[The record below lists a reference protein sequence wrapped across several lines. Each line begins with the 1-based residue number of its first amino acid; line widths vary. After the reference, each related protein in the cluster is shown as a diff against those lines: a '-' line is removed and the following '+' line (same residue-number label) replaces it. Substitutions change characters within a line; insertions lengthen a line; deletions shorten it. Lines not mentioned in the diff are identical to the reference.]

1 MLTGLLDITSGAANV
16 FGYDVETQIEEIRSF
31 MGVCPQHDILFDEL
45 TVKEHLEM
53 FATFKGMQPEEIP
66 AAVRRMIED
75 VDLLE
80 KTDYLAKN
88 LSGGQKRR
96 LSVAIAFIG
105 NSKLIYLDEPTS
117 GMDTSARRY
126 IWEMLKNYKEDK
138 IIVLTTHFM
147 DEADFLGDR
156 IGIMG
161 EGKLI
166 CSGSSVFLKNQF
178 GSGYNLTIVKE
189 TTLVDSNPIIQ
200 LVKQQCPE
208 ANLLS
213 NVSAEILF

>member
-1 MLTGLLDITSGAANV
+1 
-16 FGYDVETQIEEIRSF
+16 

-53 FATFKGMQPEEIP
+53 FAVFKGMDAKEIP
-66 AAVRRMIED
+66 NAVKRLIED
-75 VDLLE
+75 VDLAE
-80 KTDYLAKN
+80 KTNYLSKN

-105 NSKLIYLDEPTS
+105 GSKLIYLDEPTS

-126 IWEMLKNYKEDK
+126 IWEMLKNYKEDR

-166 CSGSSVFLKNQF
+166 CCGSSVFLKNKF
-178 GSGYNLTIVKE
+178 GVGYNLTIVK
-189 TTLVDSNPIIQ
+189 
-200 LVKQQCPE
+200 
-208 ANLLS
+208 
-213 NVSAEILF
+213 